1 MADPTLRIAD
11 RSAIPALP
19 VMMAHHRPIL
29 ALDLGTTTG
38 WALRDTDGLITSGT
52 LSLRPGRFDGG
63 GMRYLRFA
71 NWLAEIDRLTGPMA
85 AIWFEGVRRHAGTDA
100 AHVYGGLMATLTA
113 WAEQHG
119 VPYQGVPVGT
129 IKRHVTAKGNAGKE
143 AVLAAVRARGF
154 SPADDNEADAIAL
167 LLWAVE
173 TAGGL
178 R

>member
-19 VMMAHHRPIL
+19 FAMTPHRPIL

-38 WALRDTDGLITSGT
+38 WALRDADGLITSGT

-85 AIWFEGVRRHAGTDA
+85 AIWFEEVRDRKSTRLNSS
-100 AHVYGGLMATLTA
+100 HVK
-113 WAEQHG
+113 
-119 VPYQGVPVGT
+119 
-129 IKRHVTAKGNAGKE
+129 I
-143 AVLAAVRARGF
+143 
-154 SPADDNEADAIAL
+154 
-167 LLWAVE
+167 
-173 TAGGL
+173 
-178 R
+178 

>member
-1 MADPTLRIAD
+1 MADPTQRIENP
-11 RSAIPALP
+11 SAIPTLHVA
-19 VMMAHHRPIL
+19 MTHRPML

-38 WALRDTDGLITSGT
+38 WALRSTDGLITSGT

-71 NWLAEIDRLTGPMA
+71 NWLAEIDRLSGPMA
-85 AIWFEGVRRHAGTDA
+85 AIYFEEVRRHLGTDA
-100 AHVYGGLMATLTA
+100 AHIYGGFLATVTS
-113 WAEQHG
+113 WCERKG
-119 VPYQGVPVGT
+119 VAYQGVPVGT
-129 IKRHVTAKGNAGKE
+129 IKRHATGKGNAGKQ

-167 LLWAVE
+167 LLWATE
-173 TAGGL
+173 TAGGV